1 MNREIE
7 AKFTDIDIDNIRKRL
22 KSIGAACEQPLRLM
36 RRAVFHN
43 PLLVE
48 KDAFVRVRDEGDK
61 VTMTYKQFDDASS
74 IHGVRELE
82 VEVSSF
88 KDAILILEQTG
99 LSNDTYQETR
109 RETWVLDDVEVA
121 IDEWP
126 WINPFVEIE
135 GPSGKAVRSVAER
148 LGFNWNEAVF
158 GGVASV
164 YARSYTDMGDKAAE
178 IINRATPVIRFEDPV
193 PDSFL
198 GY

>member
-7 AKFTDIDIDNIRKRL
+7 AKFIDVSISDTRARL
-22 KSIGAACEQPLRLM
+22 KSAGATCRQPLRLM

-43 PLLVE
+43 PSLVE
-48 KDAFVRVRDEGDK
+48 KDAFVRVRDEGNK

-82 VEVSSF
+82 VEVSNF
-88 KDAILILEQTG
+88 EDTILILEQTG

-135 GPSGKAVRSVAER
+135 GPSENAVRSIAER
-148 LGFNWNEAVF
+148 LGFDWNEAVF

-164 YARSYTDMGDKAAE
+164 YVRSYTDMGDKAAE

-198 GY
+198 GH